1 MLFTSNIMAAS
12 LELPVYGNWCGP
24 GYPAKGENP
33 EPVDLIDQA
42 CKAHDQ
48 SYTLCEQ
55 SPQRL
60 SCEAKADFELITS
73 LQGNVRKFNRVQL
86 EIANQ
91 IGKYFT
97 VQAPTKLTTE
107 HTKKLV
113 NEIVLMATNLDQNT
127 AHSLL
132 SIGEKIQLIHNSV
145 MAIKKLAV
153 ETINKEVVN
162 DKQAKPPVQSSQ

>member
-1 MLFTSNIMAAS
+1 MAAS

-33 EPVDLIDQA
+33 EPVDLIDLA
-42 CKAHDQ
+42 CKSHDQ

-60 SCEAKADFELITS
+60 SCEAKADFELISS
-73 LQGNVRKFNRVQL
+73 LQGNVRKLNRVQL

-107 HTKKLV
+107 HTKKIV
-113 NEIVLMATNLDQNT
+113 NDIVHLANNLDQNT

-132 SIGEKIQLIHNSV
+132 SIGEKFLHIHNSV

-153 ETINKEVVN
+153 DTINKDVVN
-162 DKQAKPPVQSSQ
+162 DTQAEQPAQSGQ